1 MTTHQ
6 GKLTKLRPITL
17 GFREEP
23 ERPVMGLC
31 MTVDNAVCQAPH
43 AHPRGQLLYASHGL
57 VRVSTPAGAWLVPPS
72 QAVWIPPHVLH
83 EVTLPGAVT
92 LHSLFVS
99 EAAAAHL
106 FGKCSVIQVSSLFR
120 EMILRAGS
128 LGADYQPDTP
138 ADRFMRVLLDEMAQ
152 ATVTEIGLPMSTEP
166 RVKRVM
172 DTLAER
178 PGLAFSMAELAQVA
192 CASERTLARLFA
204 KEVGMS
210 VGDWHRRLMVQYA
223 LTSLDAGH
231 SVQRVALSLG
241 YTDSSSFIEMF
252 RGVMGRAPGQ
262 FIGQRGARHGGAS

>member
-1 MTTHQ
+1 MPTHQ

-31 MTVDNAVCQAPH
+31 LTVDNAVCQAPH

-72 QAVWIPPHVLH
+72 QAVWIPPHVVH
-83 EVTLPGAVT
+83 EVALPGAVT
-92 LHSLFVS
+92 LHSLFVA
-99 EAAAAHL
+99 EAAAAPL
-106 FGKCSVIQVSSLFR
+106 FDQCSVIQVSSLLR
-120 EMILRAGS
+120 EMILRAGR
-128 LGADYQPDTP
+128 LGTDYEPDTP

-172 DTLAER
+172 DALAER

-192 CASERTLARLFA
+192 CASERTLARLFVKA
-204 KEVGMS
+204 VGMS
-210 VGDWHRRLMVQYA
+210 VGDWNRRLMVQHA
-223 LTSLDAGH
+223 LTLLDAGH
-231 SVQRVALSLG
+231 SVQRVAITLG
-241 YTDSSSFIEMF
+241 YTESSSFIDMF
-252 RGVMGRAPGQ
+252 RGVMGQAPGQ
-262 FIGQRGARHGGAS
+262 FVGQRGARHGGVS